1 MNVYVCRLK
10 EKTTN
15 FSDEINKSIR
25 EFYKEK
31 GHYSFKTAW
40 LLAAICSLRYSK
52 ATLHQLLKKRFGS
65 FIANYIVKMILD
77 SINEYNNHHQRDMIA
92 CSPLVAMM
100 YKNANYEL
108 SVNVF
113 ESFLGKNLPEPNFN
127 LNGLE
132 EKLRELNLA
141 NSENSNDWTPI
152 KETVVTPRQLL
163 ESPDAE
169 LIGYLP
175 HQKSFKN

>member
-65 FIANYIVKMILD
+65 FIANYIVK
-77 SINEYNNHHQRDMIA
+77 
-92 CSPLVAMM
+92 MM